1 MTTIKILI
9 AIDCI
14 DASRFYK
21 VWPCFILMTSL
32 NKYFYRD
39 NGNKGIYNVAQ
50 NKLEKNMTLKTG
62 TSFKNR
68 GTLSVTSLM
77 LLKKVNTNRLFIS
90 QVNQSRQQLKR
101 NQTKWLKF
109 HLPQTSLLRHF
120 PMQLLNLQS
129 GKIMYLMTLRN
140 EIRSLKFKF
149 CAAFNRTAL

>member
-1 MTTIKILI
+1 MTL
-9 AIDCI
+9 
-14 DASRFYK
+14 
-21 VWPCFILMTSL
+21 L
-32 NKYFYRD
+32 NKHFYRD

-50 NKLEKNMTLKTG
+50 NKLEKNMTLNTG

-77 LLKKVNTNRLFIS
+77 LLKKGNTNRLYIL

-120 PMQLLNLQS
+120 PMQLLNLQN
-129 GKIMYLMTLRN
+129 GKIMYLMILRN

>member
-1 MTTIKILI
+1 MITIKILI

-14 DASRFYK
+14 DASMPMFYIDDFVK
-21 VWPCFILMTSL
+21 QTLLPRQW
-32 NKYFYRD
+32 KQRH
-39 NGNKGIYNVAQ
+39 NVAQ

-68 GTLSVTSLM
+68 GTLSVTSFM
-77 LLKKVNTNRLFIS
+77 SLKKVNTNRFFLS
-90 QVNQSRQQLKR
+90 RVNQSRQQLKR
-101 NQTKWLKF
+101 NQTNWLKF

-120 PMQLLNLQS
+120 PKQPLHLQK